1 MLPVLVEVR
10 DAGGTNA
17 ALAETQKRTNRRDIQ
32 VQLQLVTVSH
42 CLHFSESESEDQ
54 SNQRFRII
62 HEEDTVHTLSAV
74 QIVNISF
81 HLFPTP
87 SELEGGPCQW
97 QGEFKLSKFQAQA
110 VDHKKVASAK
120 TSAMGVNGWEILEC
134 QWTLDDKCA

>member
-1 MLPVLVEVR
+1 LRVGAKDIVFIQVIMMMLRTWKDSMLPVLVEVR

-87 SELEGGPCQW
+87 SELEGGPCQ
-97 QGEFKLSKFQAQA
+97 
-110 VDHKKVASAK
+110 
-120 TSAMGVNGWEILEC
+120 
-134 QWTLDDKCA
+134 